1 MPYISEKDQQ
11 TLKDRLRREL
21 KRDVTIRLFTQRTA
35 GLTIPG
41 RECRYCD
48 DTQRLLEE
56 LAALSRKLHLEVKDF
71 YSEAPAAKEAG
82 VERIPAIIMAANS
95 ASNVKFYGIP
105 MGYEFSTILEGLVT
119 LSRGVSP
126 LSLETRKKLKRVKDS
141 VHIQVFVTPT

>member
-1 MPYISEKDQQ
+1 MPLISQNDQQ
-11 TLKDRLRREL
+11 FLKDRFKREL
-21 KRDVTIRLFTQRTA
+21 KKDVNIWLFTQKTY

-71 YSEAPAAKEAG
+71 YSEVQAVKDAA

-105 MGYEFSTILEGLVT
+105 MGYEFST
-119 LSRGVSP
+119 
-126 LSLETRKKLKRVKDS
+126 
-141 VHIQVFVTPT
+141 HAAYNACH